1 MSEHLSPDQ
10 APSWLAT
17 MQAHADAL
25 LDQHERLAE
34 LLRRS
39 DTPSLDEFDAVFET
53 IRRHNDGLADAEQGR
68 LEWVAASGAN
78 DMDAALAEQPETIRA
93 AWAELRDSARR
104 FQQLSQTNLMA
115 LRRIDQFLGE
125 RIDFL
130 LQRDESVGSLYTAQ
144 GSESQTGG
152 RGRTLGDA

>member
-1 MSEHLSPDQ
+1 MSEHV
-10 APSWLAT
+10 PSDLPTWLTT

-39 DTPSLDEFDAVFET
+39 DTPSLDEFDAVFES
-53 IRRHNDGLADAEQGR
+53 IRQHNDGLADAEQAR
-68 LEWVAASGAN
+68 LEWVAASEA
-78 DMDAALAEQPETIRA
+78 DETEAALADQPEA
-93 AWAELRDSARR
+93 ARTAWEALKKTAQR
-104 FQQLSQTNLMA
+104 FRELSQSNLMA

-130 LQRDESVGSLYTAQ
+130 LQRDESGGSLYTAQ
-144 GSESQTGG
+144 GSESQAGG

>member
-1 MSEHLSPDQ
+1 
-10 APSWLAT
+10 

-39 DTPSLDEFDAVFET
+39 DTPSLDEFDAVFDA
-53 IRRHNDGLADAEQGR
+53 IRQHNDGLADAEQAR
-68 LEWVAASGAN
+68 LEWVAANGA
-78 DMDAALAEQPETIRA
+78 DEMEAALAEQPEVTQA
-93 AWAELRDSARR
+93 AWAALKGTAQR
-104 FQQLSQTNLMA
+104 FRQLSQSNLMA

-130 LQRDESVGSLYTAQ
+130 LQRDESGGGLYTAQ
-144 GSESQTGG
+144 GGEGHSGG